1 MPLEY
6 GAAPPPSGPVRR
18 PDFRAG
24 ALSQAFGGDY
34 LEEVEPARGKAA
46 GRPAQ
51 SGVYAS
57 RAAKGEVGA
66 AEYKGCKTL
75 WETFDRAVSEFGD
88 RPALGRRAIGP
99 AMAGLGL
106 KRKARV
112 GVYGPNC
119 PEWMLVMQGV
129 NRMGMHCVPLYDTL
143 GANAVEFILNHS
155 EAGIAFASA
164 DKLPKLTQALPKCDR
179 LKTVVYWG
187 EPAADE
193 VKTVAGL
200 GIECISL
207 DVAIGRGQQQ
217 PVPPQPPKASDLC
230 TIMYTSGTT

>member
-66 AEYKGCKTL
+66 AEYTG
-75 WETFDRAVSEFGD
+75 
-88 RPALGRRAIGP
+88 AIGS

-106 KRKARV
+106 NRKARV

-119 PEWMLVMQGV
+119 PEWML
-129 NRMGMHCVPLYDTL
+129 
-143 GANAVEFILNHS
+143 
-155 EAGIAFASA
+155 
-164 DKLPKLTQALPKCDR
+164 
-179 LKTVVYWG
+179 
-187 EPAADE
+187 
-193 VKTVAGL
+193 
-200 GIECISL
+200 
-207 DVAIGRGQQQ
+207 
-217 PVPPQPPKASDLC
+217 
-230 TIMYTSGTT
+230 